1 MTSLKMKFVGR
12 YRERLAMMRALG
24 YMDHIMVRL
33 KQVKSVNGGDEG
45 LVRKDAEGKTS
56 DTV

>member
-1 MTSLKMKFVGR
+1 MIKFVGR
-12 YRERLAMMRALG
+12 YRERQAMMRALG